1 MGTFIYNST
10 LEIEIEDR
18 TLTHLQIVI
27 IDKFR
32 RDERFAATFHH
43 QGRAIT
49 VWLTSRSPLEF
60 VYAGNRVPSV
70 NHAWLEAL
78 SDVAGMSGVLRIVN
92 EPPEHAQPVLGVPRR
107 EHEPAVS

>member
-18 TLTHLQIVI
+18 ALTHLQIVI

-32 RDERFAATFHH
+32 RDERFAASFRN

-49 VWLTSRSPLEF
+49 IWLTSRSPLEF

-70 NHAWLEAL
+70 NHDWLEAL

-92 EPPEHAQPVLGVPRR
+92 EPLEHARSVPAEPDRDR
-107 EHEPAVS
+107 EPAVS